1 MKKRELLFASMTLI
15 CLLSVGISFFKMYAS
30 AERRLDEVLV
40 DTITLPAAS
49 NSALTKEVLFEAAHV
64 NQMPQVTKVEVPKL
78 AFMQHKKPGQYQV
91 PLKIYVHFDK
101 VLSRKITVNLVDQT
115 PPVIEQKKP
124 LQIAYGT
131 KINWMGYV
139 HILDNVDKTILV
151 AKSQIS
157 RVDTKKVGKQKVT
170 IKVKDKANNVTKKEF
185 EVEVMPKAPNKT
197 TAPSQNIQHDSV
209 NRASAPQT
217 AKTGEQFQK
226 ADQISNTAE
235 KREIPNTS
243 KLKSALQFNGLTV
256 PYRHMQ
262 GASSAPE
269 TGAATWNGT
278 GLVNDGAPTHF
289 IGHNPGDFHSVMEL
303 YVGAPITVY
312 DDNGNQKTYHVYE
325 VVDVTDE
332 GYNANDLKDDVLPR
346 MLDETGE
353 RISLQ
358 TCINEQINRCILAR

>member
-1 MKKRELLFASMTLI
+1 
-15 CLLSVGISFFKMYAS
+15 
-30 AERRLDEVLV
+30 
-40 DTITLPAAS
+40 
-49 NSALTKEVLFEAAHV
+49 
-64 NQMPQVTKVEVPKL
+64 
-78 AFMQHKKPGQYQV
+78 

-139 HILDNVDKTILV
+139 HILDNVDKTIPV
-151 AKSQIS
+151 TKSQIS

-185 EVEVMPKAPNKT
+185 EVEVIPKAPNKT
-197 TAPSQNIQHDSV
+197 TTPSQIQHDSV

-256 PYRHMQ
+256 PYRQMQ

-278 GLVNDGAPTHF
+278 GLVNDGAPDSF
-289 IGHNPGDFHSVMEL
+289 YWP
-303 YVGAPITVY
+303 
-312 DDNGNQKTYHVYE
+312 
-325 VVDVTDE
+325 
-332 GYNANDLKDDVLPR
+332 
-346 MLDETGE
+346 
-353 RISLQ
+353 
-358 TCINEQINRCILAR
+358 